1 MIRIADIKPT
11 RSELLSV
18 KRRIKLTERAYTL
31 LKRKQDGLMLELV
44 RVIEE
49 TKQVRHELAER
60 YTTSQQLI
68 AVAYMMVGTT
78 GVAIAAESI
87 EQVPTVERS
96 QKNIFGVSIPIYNEH
111 GVKKS
116 LDERGYCILGTTSV
130 IDDVAG
136 AFEDLLSIVILAAAS
151 QAEIQ
156 LVLDE
161 FVRTRRRVRALEYR
175 VIPDLI
181 ERRNYIQLRRD
192 EMDREEA
199 SRLFHIKKVKV
210 RRDSGIR

>member
-1 MIRIADIKPT
+1 MRTADIKPT
-11 RSELLSV
+11 RSELLTV

-44 RVIEE
+44 KVIKE
-49 TKQVRHELAER
+49 TKQLRHELVER
-60 YTTSQQLI
+60 YTASQQMI

-78 GVAIAAESI
+78 GVAIATESI
-87 EQVPTVERS
+87 ERVPTIERS
-96 QKNIFGVSIPIYNEH
+96 QKNILGVSTPIYTEH
-111 GVKKS
+111 GVKKN
-116 LDERGYCILGTTSV
+116 LDERGYCILGTDSV

-151 QAEIQ
+151 QTELR

-161 FVRTRRRVRALEYR
+161 LVRTRRRVRALEYR
-175 VIPDLI
+175 VLP
-181 ERRNYIQLRRD
+181 EMKEKRNYIQLRRD

-210 RRDSGIR
+210 QRDSVKR